1 VLTVTVS
8 IRRPGLE
15 AEAFAI
21 VKHMKIVNHPY
32 TGDFSEASDEPT
44 DFRSVIWKNLLENS
58 RDIVG
63 ALRKLNLDHARR
75 STKVRLYL
83 YTFISVRFH

>member
-1 VLTVTVS
+1 
-8 IRRPGLE
+8 LE
-15 AEAFAI
+15 AEAFDI

-32 TGDFSEASDEPT
+32 TSDFSEATDEPS

-58 RDIVG
+58 RDMVG

-75 STKVRLYL
+75 STKVRLLL
-83 YTFISVRFH
+83 YTFIPVRFY